1 MEDVMDIFGVLSMIG
16 GLALFL
22 YGMDTMGDGLEKLS
36 GGRLERLLEKLT
48 SNPLKAVGLG

>member
-1 MEDVMDIFGVLSMIG
+1 MDFFGVLALIG

-22 YGMDTMGDGLEKLS
+22 FGMDTLGKGLEKLS

-48 SNPLKAVGLG
+48 SNKIGRAHV